1 MWVENASSHNT
12 IDSTLVRD
20 TGAGGIRVGTGKPLR
35 DAPDGSDYNT
45 LVDNTV
51 V

>member
-20 TGAGGIRVGTGKPLR
+20 TGAGGIRVGTGKPLQVSR
-35 DAPDGSDYNT
+35 HDVAGIWAAFF
-45 LVDNTV
+45 
-51 V
+51 